1 MTDKATISNALRS
14 AYWGK
19 VRARLRRRWQER
31 TGGQERGV
39 HPLLLALGASAA
51 LLLFYNIRLWQ
62 TVWQVWPGRSLE
74 DYAFLGSLGF
84 VLGAL
89 FFILLQLAAL
99 PRIMKPV
106 FAALF
111 LLAAATSWFTSSYGA
126 MFDQTMIANIVET
139 DGGEAGDLLSLP
151 FLLHMLLLGVLP
163 AALIFRVP
171 LRWPGWR
178 RELFLRAGSLVTC
191 LVLIGFSGAF
201 FFQDY
206 ALLIR
211 NNRYLRHMINPTSPI
226 YYSAKYFTEGE
237 RGSAGSG
244 EIRRLAKTVRR
255 GSGAGEN
262 GKPLLFVVVVGE
274 TARAADFS
282 LNGYER
288 ETNPE
293 LAALGVVSFRNA
305 YSCGT
310 STAESLPCM
319 FSAAGR
325 ETYDRAAAMGSENVL
340 DILKRADVD
349 VLWVENNSGCKG
361 VCARIETEQ
370 LDTKTYPGICTQ
382 AGCPDEVLVKALER
396 RVRMLRRD
404 TVIVLHQMG
413 SHGPAYYKRYP
424 AGFRIFAPVCGTV
437 NLQSCSSD
445 EIRNTYDNSIR
456 YTDHVLAGMI
466 GVLETHRADADTALL
481 YASDHGES
489 LGEMGLYL
497 HGLPYAFS
505 PDVQRHIP
513 FLLWVSKGYAGRFK
527 IDSEALSRRAR
538 LPATHDAIF
547 HTILGALN
555 VETELY
561 DPALDLFAAGAAE
574 EKSAPQPGGHGA

>member
-1 MTDKATISNALRS
+1 MTYKTTISS
-14 AYWGK
+14 A
-19 VRARLRRRWQER
+19 LRRRSAGGA
-31 TGGQERGV
+31 GGQEQGV
-39 HPLLLALGASAA
+39 HPLLLAFGASAA
-51 LLLFYNIRLWQ
+51 LLLFYNVRLWQ
-62 TVWQVWPGRSLE
+62 TIWQAWPGRSLE
-74 DYAFLGSLGF
+74 DYAFLGSLGL
-84 VLGAL
+84 VLCAL
-89 FFILLQLAAL
+89 FFLLLQLAAL

-106 FAALF
+106 LAVLF
-111 LLAAATSWFTSSYGA
+111 LLAAATSWFTSSYGV

-139 DGGEAGDLLSLP
+139 DTGEAGDLLSVP

-191 LVLIGFSGAF
+191 LVIIGLSGAF

-206 ALLIR
+206 ASLIR

-226 YYSAKYFTEGE
+226 YYSAKYLTEGE
-237 RGSAGSG
+237 RGGAGGG

-255 GSGAGEN
+255 GKEMGGP

-293 LAALGVVSFRNA
+293 LAALGVVSFKNA

-325 ETYDRAAAMGSENVL
+325 EVYDRADAMRSENAL

-370 LDTKTYPGICTQ
+370 PDTKTYPDLCTQ
-382 AGCPDEVLVKALER
+382 AGCPDEVLVEALKR
-396 RVRMLRRD
+396 RVRTLKRD
-404 TVIVLHQMG
+404 MVIVLHQMG

-424 AGFRIFAPVCGTV
+424 ARFGIFAPVCGTV

-456 YTDHVLAGMI
+456 YTDHVLAGVI
-466 GVLETHRADADTALL
+466 GVLQQHRADADTALL

-513 FLLWVSKGYAGRFK
+513 FLLWISDGYAARFG
-527 IDSEALSRRAR
+527 IERAALSRRAR

-561 DPALDLFAAGAAE
+561 DRALDLFSAGAAE
-574 EKSAPQPGGHGA
+574 EKAAPQPGGHGA